1 MKKNMSLQFP
11 ASPWLI
17 AKNLNSQRKVER
29 HPVTNIRASGVCG
42 DHVEPVEE
50 LACERGH
57 LTNTRLQSEFPNSS
71 ELSPDFRIGHAQM
84 FLKSSIEIRIADVSR
99 GKTEFWGKLISEKK
113 SSAIL
118 TTLDAKST

>member
-17 AKNLNSQRKVER
+17 AKNLSSQGKVER

-57 LTNTRLQSEFPNSS
+57 LTNTRLQSELPNSS

-84 FLKSSIEIRIADVSR
+84 LLNSSIEIRIADVLR
-99 GKTEFWGKLISEKK
+99 GKTEFW
-113 SSAIL
+113 
-118 TTLDAKST
+118 